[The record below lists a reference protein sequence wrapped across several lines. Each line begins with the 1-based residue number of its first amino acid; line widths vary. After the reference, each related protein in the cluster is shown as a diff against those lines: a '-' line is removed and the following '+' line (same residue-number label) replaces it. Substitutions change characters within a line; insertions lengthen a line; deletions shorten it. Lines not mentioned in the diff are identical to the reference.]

1 MAATRQSRKRKRATV
16 NQRRLV
22 DSLMEMK
29 VEIRLSQKQLLQVIQ
44 KCIGEEADL
53 VSELVQQELK
63 CNGYHAHRLHGCTTC
78 NDFIWLQSEKM
89 PCPNCNDSEGRYD
102 DEGNAQEEVFYFALL
117 PRLAT
122 MYSDIEW
129 RRTLSYPDTRPR
141 RHTHRSDVFD
151 GTEYKRLLRTA
162 GACEHFITFA
172 HVADAVAS
180 NKRMSRSIL
189 PGILRFVN
197 VALAI
202 TTVTVSIS

>member
-1 MAATRQSRKRKRATV
+1 MAATRRSRKRKRATV

-22 DSLMEMK
+22 DSLIQMKMESS
-29 VEIRLSQKQLLQVIQ
+29 LSQKQLLQVIQ

-63 CNGYHAHRLHGCTTC
+63 CNGYHAHRLHGCTRC
-78 NDFIWLQSEKM
+78 NDFIWLCSEKM
-89 PCPNCNDSEGRYD
+89 PCPNCKDSEGRYD

-117 PRLAT
+117 PRLAK

-129 RRTLSYPDTRPR
+129 RRTLSYPETRPR
-141 RHTHRSDVFD
+141 RHTHSSDVFD
-151 GTEYKRLLRTA
+151 GTEYKWLRRTT

-172 HVADAVAS
+172 HVADAVSS

-202 TTVTVSIS
+202 TVTVSISQ